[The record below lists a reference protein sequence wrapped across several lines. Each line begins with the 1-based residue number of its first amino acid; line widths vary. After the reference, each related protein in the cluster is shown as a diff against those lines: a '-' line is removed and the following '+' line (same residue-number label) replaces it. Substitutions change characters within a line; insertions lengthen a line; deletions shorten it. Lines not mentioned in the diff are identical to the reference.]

1 MQARVPDGDR
11 QRWNQEYA
19 AGRWDFLSS
28 PLERTRLSLVAG
40 MLRCAPEDDVLDLG
54 SGPGHL
60 LDCLPAWRAAR
71 YVAVDIADEALARVA
86 RREPQARTVRAS
98 LSEFEPHGHRVGAII
113 ASEVLTYEDDS
124 VAQLARIVAAYQ
136 HVGQVIVSVLGPHPD
151 KPNWTRGSQRVWR
164 ALESLG
170 WPRVQSATLRNDRT
184 GVTWELADLEPG

>member
-1 MQARVPDGDR
+1 MRARVSDADR

-28 PLERTRLSLVAG
+28 PVEHTRLSLVAG

-60 LDCLPAWRAAR
+60 LDWLPVERAGR

-86 RREPQARTVRAS
+86 RREPHARTVRAS
-98 LSEFEPHGHRVGAII
+98 LSQFEPQAQRVGAIV
-113 ASEVLTYEDDS
+113 ASEVLTYDDDS

-151 KPNWTRGSQRVWR
+151 KPNWTRGSERVWR
-164 ALESLG
+164 ALSDLS
-170 WPRVQSATLRNDRT
+170 WTRVQSATLRNDRT